1 MKKNAVENASEAL
14 GDESNFVGDS
24 KNFFCYFSMFLYILY
39 ILYIYFTNF
48 SSMFFFNTLDGK
60 VELSLLTFPITV
72 LNFVEVLKE
81 LSSQHSLTPYRAV
94 WTDLLIPSC
103 ILTIKICAFY
113 FQL

>member
-1 MKKNAVENASEAL
+1 MKNNAVENASEAL

-72 LNFVEVLKE
+72 LNFVDVLKE
-81 LSSQHSLTPYRAV
+81 LSS
-94 WTDLLIPSC
+94 
-103 ILTIKICAFY
+103 
-113 FQL
+113 